1 MMVQRTFTRS
11 VSSNNQ
17 RRTKQA
23 WKDKSYNRSFL
34 KDMRV
39 IHSVIQTQTEISRA
53 ESESG
58 KFVLTCA
65 DLSSVLLAWSESLPK
80 QLFNPNESHIKMT
93 TRVGRNIQGASLLYV
108 KRKNPKATVLFWIH
122 AL

>member
-65 DLSSVLLAWSESLPK
+65 DLSFVLLAWSESLPK

-93 TRVGRNIQGASLLYV
+93 TRVGTKHTGSVVAIC
-108 KRKNPKATVLFWIH
+108 KEKKP
-122 AL
+122 

>member
-1 MMVQRTFTRS
+1 
-11 VSSNNQ
+11 
-17 RRTKQA
+17 
-23 WKDKSYNRSFL
+23 
-34 KDMRV
+34 MRV
-39 IHSVIQTQTEISRA
+39 IHSVIQTQTQTD
-53 ESESG
+53 

-65 DLSSVLLAWSESLPK
+65 DLSFVLLAWSESLP
-80 QLFNPNESHIKMT
+80 NPNEWHIKMT